1 MFSLFVLVAAD
12 LPVHCMRSQVLGE
25 WTLTLGEPS
34 AVRSSCG
41 HQRPDA
47 EEQQPPLSLPNA
59 TDVVVKFVDRGENK
73 VITQHD
79 GKDSYFSMI
88 YDEGFEFDLG
98 DRSFVA
104 FSGFTLQPGIGKA
117 TNHSE
122 CGRTQVGW
130 YSTKDRSQF
139 GCFYGKK
146 KGFEPWHALEETKVV
161 RRASADAAKENATEA
176 PVVRADN
183 ASKPVSR
190 AAHEK
195 KVALINE
202 RATTWRAKVYESYI
216 EMSQEELN
224 RRAGH
229 RRSKAPAPPLDF
241 LSLGSHEERLALRR
255 SAELEASLPASFDW
269 RSVDGEDYLEPTMDQ
284 ADCGSCY
291 AVATMRMLNARHRI
305 KRGKAYNRTQ
315 ELFSISFPLYC
326 SEYNQG
332 CKGGFSNL
340 LSRWNQDV
348 GLVPATC
355 APYSPSGSC
364 QRYQKCEHAQLG
376 QQWRADNHRYIGGYY
391 GKANAGEMMQ
401 ELMQN
406 GPIAI
411 SVNVQNDFM
420 YYMDGI
426 YSGAHMAPI
435 QETDGWQEM
444 QHAVLLVAWGEEQGQ
459 KYWVLQNSWGPD
471 WGEDGGFM
479 RIKRGENDSGV
490 ESSPE
495 AADVVADESRGARVA
510 AFFAAK

>member
-1 MFSLFVLVAAD
+1 MFKLLALVAAD

-25 WTLTLGEPS
+25 WTFTIGEAS
-34 AVRSSCG
+34 KDRSSCG
-41 HQRPDA
+41 HQRPDM
-47 EEQQPPLSLPNA
+47 EEHQPALSVTNGK
-59 TDVVVKFVDRGENK
+59 DVTVTFMDRGENK
-73 VITQHD
+73 VIAQHD

-88 YDEGFEFDLG
+88 YDEGFEFDLD

-104 FSGFTLQPGIGKA
+104 FSGFTGVTGS
-117 TNHSE
+117 NHSE

-130 YSTKDRSQF
+130 YSTKDRSAY

-146 KGFEPWHALEETKVV
+146 KGFEPYHALDQKVV
-161 RRASADAAKENATEA
+161 RRASADAKDNATEA
-176 PVVRADN
+176 AN

-190 AAHEK
+190 AEHAK

-216 EMSQEELN
+216 EMSQQDLN

-229 RRSKAPAPPLDF
+229 RRSKEAPPPMDF
-241 LSLGSHEERLALRR
+241 LALASHEERLALKK
-255 SAELEASLPASFDW
+255 SADLEAALPKTFDW
-269 RSVDGEDYLEPTMDQ
+269 RNVDGEDYLEPTMDQ

-291 AVATMRMLNARHRI
+291 AVATMRMLNARHHI
-305 KRGKAYNRTQ
+305 KRGKEYNRTQ
-315 ELFSISFPLYC
+315 ELFSISFPLFC

-332 CKGGFSNL
+332 CKGGFSSL
-340 LSRWNQDV
+340 MSRWNQDV

-355 APYSPSGSC
+355 APYSTSGSC
-364 QRYQKCEHAQLG
+364 EHYEKCKDAQLG
-376 QQWRADNHRYIGGYY
+376 QKWRADNHRYIGGYY

-401 ELMQN
+401 ELMAN
-406 GPIAI
+406 GPVAI
-411 SVNVQNDFM
+411 SINVQNDFM

-426 YSGAHMAPI
+426 YSGAHMKPI

-444 QHAVLLVAWGEEQGQ
+444 QHAVLLVAWGEENGQ
-459 KYWVLQNSWGPD
+459 KYWVLQNSWGSD

-495 AADVVADESRGARVA
+495 AADVVADEAHGSHIAS
-510 AFFAAK
+510 FFAAK